1 MLTGLKCEI
10 PSGKSSGKVVQF
22 NRQNAIICTEYP
34 LAEIAPRTHSLSTTS
49 LHLPMKTL
57 ISLTH
62 ALATIDTRGIATLT
76 IREAGTL
83 NILSTP
89 VIQDLTNA
97 LNELAHKTDLRCLV
111 FRGSGDKAFIA
122 GANINEMSAL
132 NRKSAVAFISGLR
145 DLCEATRTFPVPV
158 IARIPGWCLGAG
170 LELAM
175 ACDIRIT
182 ALGTQLGMPE
192 VKVGIPSV
200 IHATLMPRLI
210 GQAQATWLLLSG
222 ENVDAEQALQWG
234 LINESVSLTTLD
246 QRITE
251 IANNFAALGPAV
263 LRQQKALLRRWEQL
277 SISDAIADSVQEFG
291 KAFETGEPQKFMNDF
306 LEYKKNNKK

>member
-1 MLTGLKCEI
+1 
-10 PSGKSSGKVVQF
+10 
-22 NRQNAIICTEYP
+22 
-34 LAEIAPRTHSLSTTS
+34 
-49 LHLPMKTL
+49 MKTL
-57 ISLTH
+57 VSSTH
-62 ALATIDTRGIATLT
+62 ALATIESSGVATLT
-76 IREAGTL
+76 IRDAGTL

-97 LNELAHKTDLRCLV
+97 LNELAHMADLRCLI

-122 GANINEMSAL
+122 GANINEMAKL
-132 NRKSAVAFISGLR
+132 NRKTAVAFISGLR
-145 DLCEATRTFPVPV
+145 DLCEATRIFPVPV

-175 ACDIRIT
+175 ACDVRI
-182 ALGTQLGMPE
+182 AAEETQLGMPE

-222 ENVDAEQALQWG
+222 ENIDADQALQWG
-234 LINESVSLTTLD
+234 LINESVPLTKLD
-246 QRITE
+246 QRVAEIT
-251 IANNFAALGPAV
+251 NDFAALGPAV

-277 SISDAIADSVQEFG
+277 SLPDAIADSVQEFG

-306 LEYKKNNKK
+306 LEHKKKNKKT

>member
-1 MLTGLKCEI
+1 MANTGPSI
-10 PSGKSSGKVVQF
+10 PSLP
-22 NRQNAIICTEYP
+22 TE
-34 LAEIAPRTHSLSTTS
+34 S
-49 LHLPMKTL
+49 LHLSMKTL
-57 ISLTH
+57 ISSKH
-62 ALATIDTRGIATLT
+62 ALATIDTSGVVTLT

-89 VIQDLTNA
+89 VIQDLTHA
-97 LNELAHKTDLRCLV
+97 LNELAHVTELRCLV

-122 GANINEMSAL
+122 GANINEMAKL
-132 NRKSAVAFISGLR
+132 NRKSAVVFISGLR
-145 DLCEATRTFPVPV
+145 DLCEATRIFPVPV

-175 ACDIRIT
+175 ACDIRI
-182 ALGTQLGMPE
+182 ASQGTQLGMPE

-222 ENVDAEQALQWG
+222 ENIDAEQALHWG
-234 LINESVSLTTLD
+234 LINESVPMITLD
-246 QRITE
+246 QRVTDL
-251 IANNFAALGPAV
+251 ANNFAALGPAV

-277 SISDAIADSVQEFG
+277 SLPDAIADSVQEFG

-306 LEYKKNNKK
+306 LDHKKNSKK

>member
-1 MLTGLKCEI
+1 MQLY
-10 PSGKSSGKVVQF
+10 
-22 NRQNAIICTEYP
+22 RQNAIIRTEYL
-34 LAEIAPRTHSLSTTS
+34 LADTAPRTRSLSTES
-49 LHLPMKTL
+49 LHLSMKTL

-62 ALATIDTRGIATLT
+62 ALATIDRSGVATLT

-97 LNELAHKTDLRCLV
+97 LNELAYATDLRCLV

-122 GANINEMSAL
+122 GANINEMARL
-132 NRKSAVAFISGLR
+132 NRKSAVVFISGLR
-145 DLCEATRTFPVPV
+145 DLCEATRVFPTPV

-175 ACDIRIT
+175 ACDVRI
-182 ALGTQLGMPE
+182 AARGTQLGMPE

-200 IHATLMPRLI
+200 IHATLMPLLI
-210 GQAQATWLLLSG
+210 GEARASWLLLSG
-222 ENVDAEQALQWG
+222 ENIDAEQALQWG
-234 LINESVSLTTLD
+234 LINESVPLTTLD

-263 LRQQKALLRRWEQL
+263 LRQQKTLLRRWEQL
-277 SISDAIADSVQEFG
+277 SLTDAIADSVQEFG

-306 LEYKKNNKK
+306 LEHKKNNKK